1 MSSSSIDSFAAP
13 FFAHVDASIDQYIS
27 ELGEAVSIPS
37 VSSDL
42 ANHLQDIIRMMEWTK
57 AYIERLGG
65 ECTLLPNPVKVDED
79 GNELPP
85 ILLATFH
92 ADESPESKK
101 TVCCYAH
108 LDVQPASK
116 EDGWDSD
123 PFVLTERD
131 DKLYGRGS
139 TDDKGPALSWLWVIQ
154 AHRKLNVGLP
164 VNVKLVFE
172 GMEESGSV
180 GMFEAIQ
187 VLSKEGDFLSDVDF
201 FCISDNYWIG
211 QKKPCLTYGLR
222 GMAAFSVSVQCCEQD
237 LHSGV
242 MGGSVH
248 EEINF
253 CHSLDRPWS
262 YQAMT
267 DMVHLMSSLVDSSG
281 KILVPGI
288 MDDVLPVTPEESALY
303 DTIEFDCEDYKKDN
317 KVKSVSDKLV
327 HGNKKDLL
335 MARWRYPS
343 LSLHGIEGAFS
354 GAGTKTVIPAKV
366 IGKFSIRLVPNQN
379 PTIVEKQVTQHLNN
393 KFASLNSPNKM
404 EVKLQH
410 GARAWLS
417 DPKHPNFEAAARATE
432 KVYGSLP
439 DYTREGGSIPIT
451 SAFEE
456 ATKMNVCLLPVGACD
471 DMAHSQ
477 NEKYN
482 KRNLVNG
489 IKVLGM
495 YLHELAKLT
504 GPKPSACRCVELTDE
519 ELMEPGAFMRGF
531 KCKCIM

>member
-1 MSSSSIDSFAAP
+1 MAPFSVSSDCIRTASHQAGHKTTGALQLVLTMSSSSIDSFAAP

-116 EDGWDSD
+116 DDGWDSD

-180 GMFEAIQ
+180 GMFEAIR
-187 VLSKEGDFLSDVDF
+187 VLSKEGEFLSDVDF
-201 FCISDNYWIG
+201 FCISD
-211 QKKPCLTYGLR
+211 K
-222 GMAAFSVSVQCCEQD
+222 
-237 LHSGV
+237 
-242 MGGSVH
+242 
-248 EEINF
+248 
-253 CHSLDRPWS
+253 
-262 YQAMT
+262 
-267 DMVHLMSSLVDSSG
+267 
-281 KILVPGI
+281 
-288 MDDVLPVTPEESALY
+288 
-303 DTIEFDCEDYKKDN
+303 
-317 KVKSVSDKLV
+317 
-327 HGNKKDLL
+327 
-335 MARWRYPS
+335 
-343 LSLHGIEGAFS
+343 
-354 GAGTKTVIPAKV
+354 
-366 IGKFSIRLVPNQN
+366 
-379 PTIVEKQVTQHLNN
+379 
-393 KFASLNSPNKM
+393 
-404 EVKLQH
+404 
-410 GARAWLS
+410 
-417 DPKHPNFEAAARATE
+417 
-432 KVYGSLP
+432 
-439 DYTREGGSIPIT
+439 
-451 SAFEE
+451 
-456 ATKMNVCLLPVGACD
+456 
-471 DMAHSQ
+471 
-477 NEKYN
+477 
-482 KRNLVNG
+482 
-489 IKVLGM
+489 
-495 YLHELAKLT
+495 
-504 GPKPSACRCVELTDE
+504 
-519 ELMEPGAFMRGF
+519 
-531 KCKCIM
+531 